1 MAAKN
6 IIKGEVVSDKMIG
19 SISVRLNYRV
29 KDKHVNKI
37 IRRSTKLLVDD
48 KESKAKAGDTVLIE
62 ECRPLSKRK
71 RHKLVEV
78 LGGKE

>member
-19 SISVRLNYRV
+19 SISVRLSYRV